1 MLKTGNIYIIGPE
14 FRFLYFVEYILFLRV
29 FFHFLAFLGENK
41 IEKMLVT
48 GGCPLALSVPVSIG
62 MLVVGYQYEENCNI
76 EMVPFFLLLG
86 GWILLIGSVLFLC
99 VIDRL
104 TKFGDVLVVLANLAF
119 LIWSSV
125 VIFGNFCFFFLVVK
139 T

>member
-1 MLKTGNIYIIGPE
+1 
-14 FRFLYFVEYILFLRV
+14 
-29 FFHFLAFLGENK
+29 
-41 IEKMLVT
+41 MLVT

>member
-1 MLKTGNIYIIGPE
+1 
-14 FRFLYFVEYILFLRV
+14 
-29 FFHFLAFLGENK
+29 
-41 IEKMLVT
+41 MLVG
-48 GGCPLALSVPVSIG
+48 GGCSIALSIPVSIG
-62 MLVVGYQYEENCNI
+62 MLVVGYLYEEDCKI
-76 EMVPFFLLLG
+76 EVVPFFLLLG

-104 TKFGDVLVVLANLAF
+104 TKIGDVLVVLANLAF

-125 VIFGNFCFFFLVVK
+125 VIFGNFVFPFSFLYTKIQMYISFRLFEAYFCFLQALSQRLNMK

>member
-1 MLKTGNIYIIGPE
+1 
-14 FRFLYFVEYILFLRV
+14 
-29 FFHFLAFLGENK
+29 
-41 IEKMLVT
+41 MLVG
-48 GGCPLALSVPVSIG
+48 GGCSLALSVPVSIG
-62 MLVVGYQYEENCNI
+62 MLVVGYLYEEDCKI
-76 EMVPFFLLLG
+76 EVVPFFLLLG

-104 TKFGDVLVVLANLAF
+104 TKIGDVLVVLANLAF

-125 VIFGNFCFFFLVVK
+125 VIFGNFGFPFSYTQIYISFRLFEAYFCFLQALLQRLNMK